1 MFSFLAK
8 TIRHLSRFP
17 KAVIALTIL
26 FLCICPYFI
35 SNLRWELQLQ
45 DILEKEDT
53 VSQDLESIEKSFG
66 GLGSLTVVL
75 QSPDSLAN
83 YTLAKNVANQLMTY
97 KDLIHFVEFETDIN
111 FYEKYK
117 FFYINNDDLDTI
129 INRVET
135 LRSAHILKYNPLF
148 VDLTDS
154 NRAQA
159 VAKDSSQVQND
170 TTASA
175 FANFHLED
183 IEQKYFDK
191 LKRSHSNSD
200 GTIRIID
207 IYPTHSIADL
217 YASRELV
224 STVRRCIGNTVGSK
238 GIDVYYTG
246 KVYDVIQT
254 GRAILPEAKNA
265 GKIMAV
271 LILILLIINFRK
283 QPQLIL
289 VSAIPIGIPL
299 LFVLSIAQIL
309 YGRINL
315 FSLALVLLLPGL
327 ASQTITH
334 ILTRYFKE
342 RAHNLSPDLCI
353 ESAILGIGPS
363 TAASA
368 LMMALIFAGLSFI
381 PLAGIKELGVLGAIG
396 SLLNWGI
403 CSTLVASLLR
413 LLQKK
418 RPFKIPK
425 FNFKYKYRFTLVS
438 FKTNS
443 FVLVAVIVVS
453 LVALFFGG
461 TSLRVFYDFSRTE
474 LQHKKSIADTLVS
487 QTEFPQYD
495 PIIVQLPNAK
505 AGDSLVNNF
514 QRLKKKGLA
523 KTIDKV
529 LTLSQISP
537 TLQPEKRKKLEK
549 LESMISDNIVT
560 ENLTPSEKVTFQ
572 RIVQSLNVQSFEET
586 EFTQALRKKFS
597 DNEGNLG
604 VFAFIFPNIDPNN
617 GLECRRLVKDLK
629 NFDGVIDGSL
639 KMSGTPILRATILDM
654 IFPNLYKSIIFGSII
669 VCFLLL
675 VFYNNLSRA
684 TFTVLPSC
692 FAMSWLLIALKF
704 LNIEISIYSAITF
717 VFLIGASV
725 DGSLQLWAS
734 FYEKQGGTA
743 LIVLQRK
750 FTGIVISQMACL
762 VGTYGLL
769 ISSHP
774 GLKSIGV
781 LSLIGLLCIFAA
793 QLTIFPLIAGALDN
807 YRIRKK
813 KKIYDKAHFH

>member
-1 MFSFLAK
+1 
-8 TIRHLSRFP
+8 
-17 KAVIALTIL
+17 
-26 FLCICPYFI
+26 
-35 SNLRWELQLQ
+35 LRWELQLQ
-45 DILEKEDT
+45 DILEKDDT
-53 VSQDLESIEKSFG
+53 VSQDIESIEKSFG

-75 QSPDSLAN
+75 RSNDSLAN

-97 KDLIHFVEFETDIN
+97 KDIIHFVEFETDIN

-129 INRVET
+129 INRVEL
-135 LRSAHILKYNPLF
+135 LRNSHVLKHNPLY
-148 VDLTDS
+148 VDLTDKS
-154 NRAQA
+154 SKQDSTAQDSITA
-159 VAKDSSQVQND
+159 QDSSEV
-170 TTASA
+170 SA
-175 FANFHLED
+175 FANFDLED
-183 IEQKYFDK
+183 IESKYFDR

-200 GTIRIID
+200 GTIRVID

-224 STVRRCIGNTVGSK
+224 ATVRKCIENTVGSD
-238 GIDVYYTG
+238 GIEVYYTG
-246 KVYDVIQT
+246 KAYDVIQT

-265 GKIMAV
+265 GKIMAL
-271 LILILLIINFRK
+271 LILILLVINFRK

-289 VSAIPIGIPL
+289 ISAIPIGIPL
-299 LFVLSIAQIL
+299 LFVLSIAQVL

-315 FSLALVLLLPGL
+315 FSLVLVLFLPGL
-327 ASQTITH
+327 ASQIITH

-368 LMMALIFAGLSFI
+368 LMMALLFAGLTFI
-381 PLAGIKELGVLGAIG
+381 PLAGIKELGVLGVIG
-396 SLLNWGI
+396 CLLNWAV

-413 LLQKK
+413 ILQKK
-418 RPFKIPK
+418 KPFKIPK
-425 FNFKYKYRFTLVS
+425 FNFKYNYRFTLMS

-443 FVLVAVIVVS
+443 IVLTAVVVVS

-474 LQHKKSIADTLVS
+474 LQHKKSMADSLIA

-495 PIIVQLPNAK
+495 PIIVQLPSAK

-523 KTIDKV
+523 KNIDKI

-537 TLQPEKRKKLEK
+537 ALQPEKKAKLEK
-549 LESMISDNIVT
+549 LESMISDNIVI
-560 ENLTPSEKVTFQ
+560 ENLTPAEKVTFR
-572 RIVQSLNVQSFEET
+572 RITASLNVHSFEET
-586 EFTQALRKKFS
+586 EFTQALRQKFS
-597 DNEGNLG
+597 DNQGNLG

-617 GLECRRLVKDLK
+617 GLECRRLVKDIK

-639 KMSGTPILRATILDM
+639 KFSGTPILRAALLDK
-654 IFPNLYKSIIFGSII
+654 IFPNLYKPIIFGCII
-669 VCFLLL
+669 VFFMLL

-692 FAMSWLLIALKF
+692 FAVSWLLIALKF
-704 LNIEISIYSAITF
+704 LNIEISIYSAIAF

-774 GLKSIGV
+774 GLRSIGV

-813 KKIYDKAHFH
+813 QSKHD

>member
-1 MFSFLAK
+1 M
-8 TIRHLSRFP
+8 
-17 KAVIALTIL
+17 
-26 FLCICPYFI
+26 
-35 SNLRWELQLQ
+35 RWELQLQ
-45 DILEKEDT
+45 DILEKDDT
-53 VSQDLESIEKSFG
+53 VSQDIESIEKSFG

-75 QSPDSLAN
+75 RSNDSLAN

-97 KDLIHFVEFETDIN
+97 KDIIHFVEFETDIN

-129 INRVET
+129 INRVEL
-135 LRSAHILKYNPLF
+135 LRNSHVLKHNPLY
-148 VDLTDS
+148 VDLTDKS
-154 NRAQA
+154 SKQDSTAQDSITA
-159 VAKDSSQVQND
+159 QDSSEV
-170 TTASA
+170 SA
-175 FANFHLED
+175 FANFDLED
-183 IEQKYFDK
+183 IESKYFDR

-200 GTIRIID
+200 GTIRVID

-224 STVRRCIGNTVGSK
+224 ATVRKCIENTVGSD
-238 GIDVYYTG
+238 GIEVYYTG
-246 KVYDVIQT
+246 KAYDVIQT

-265 GKIMAV
+265 GKIMAI
-271 LILILLIINFRK
+271 LILILLVINFRK

-289 VSAIPIGIPL
+289 ISAIPIGIPL
-299 LFVLSIAQIL
+299 LFVLSIAQVL

-315 FSLALVLLLPGL
+315 FSLVLVLFLPGL
-327 ASQTITH
+327 ASQIITH

-368 LMMALIFAGLSFI
+368 LMMALLFAGLTFI
-381 PLAGIKELGVLGAIG
+381 PLAGIKELGVLGVIG
-396 SLLNWGI
+396 CLLNWAV

-413 LLQKK
+413 ILQKK
-418 RPFKIPK
+418 KPFKIPK
-425 FNFKYKYRFTLVS
+425 FNFKYNYRFTLMS

-443 FVLVAVIVVS
+443 IVLTAVVVVS

-474 LQHKKSIADTLVS
+474 LQHKKSVADSLIA

-495 PIIVQLPNAK
+495 PIIVQLPSAK

-523 KTIDKV
+523 KNIDKI

-537 TLQPEKRKKLEK
+537 ALQPEKKAKLEK
-549 LESMISDNIVT
+549 LESMISDNIVI
-560 ENLTPSEKVTFQ
+560 EKLTPAEKATFR
-572 RIVQSLNVQSFEET
+572 RITASLNVHSFEET
-586 EFTQALRKKFS
+586 EFTQALRQKFS
-597 DNEGNLG
+597 DNQGNLG

-617 GLECRRLVKDLK
+617 GLECRRLVKDIK

-639 KMSGTPILRATILDM
+639 KFSGTPILRAALLDK
-654 IFPNLYKSIIFGSII
+654 IFPNLYKPIIFGCII
-669 VCFLLL
+669 VFFMLL

-692 FAMSWLLIALKF
+692 FAVSWLLIALKF
-704 LNIEISIYSAITF
+704 LNIEISIYSAIAF

-774 GLKSIGV
+774 GLRSIGV

-813 KKIYDKAHFH
+813 QSKHD

>member
-8 TIRHLSRFP
+8 LIRHISRFP
-17 KAVIALTIL
+17 KAVIAVTFVL
-26 FLCICPYFI
+26 LCLCPYFI

-45 DILEKEDT
+45 DILEKDDT
-53 VSQDLESIEKSFG
+53 VSQDIESIEKSFG

-75 QSPDSLAN
+75 RSNDSLAN

-97 KDLIHFVEFETDIN
+97 KDIIHFVEFETDIN

-129 INRVET
+129 INRVEL
-135 LRSAHILKYNPLF
+135 LRNSHVLKHNPLY
-148 VDLTDS
+148 VDLTDKS
-154 NRAQA
+154 SKQDSTAQDSITA
-159 VAKDSSQVQND
+159 QDSSEV
-170 TTASA
+170 SA
-175 FANFHLED
+175 FANFDLED
-183 IEQKYFDK
+183 IESKYFDR

-200 GTIRIID
+200 GTIRVID

-224 STVRRCIGNTVGSK
+224 ATVRKCIENTVGSD
-238 GIDVYYTG
+238 GIEVYYTG
-246 KVYDVIQT
+246 KAYDVIQT

-265 GKIMAV
+265 GKIMAI
-271 LILILLIINFRK
+271 LILILLVINFRK

-289 VSAIPIGIPL
+289 ISAIPIGIPL
-299 LFVLSIAQIL
+299 LFVLSIAQVL

-315 FSLALVLLLPGL
+315 FSLVLVLFLPGL
-327 ASQTITH
+327 ASQIITH

-368 LMMALIFAGLSFI
+368 LMMALLFAGLTFI
-381 PLAGIKELGVLGAIG
+381 PLAGIKELGVLGVIG
-396 SLLNWGI
+396 CLLNWAV

-413 LLQKK
+413 ILQKK
-418 RPFKIPK
+418 KPFKIPK
-425 FNFKYKYRFTLVS
+425 FNFKYNYRFTLMS

-443 FVLVAVIVVS
+443 IVLTAVVVVS

-474 LQHKKSIADTLVS
+474 LQHKKSVADSLIA

-495 PIIVQLPNAK
+495 PIIVQLPSAK

-523 KTIDKV
+523 KNIDKI

-537 TLQPEKRKKLEK
+537 ALQPEKKAKLEK
-549 LESMISDNIVT
+549 LESMISDNIVI
-560 ENLTPSEKVTFQ
+560 EKLTPAEKATFR
-572 RIVQSLNVQSFEET
+572 RITASLNVHSFEET
-586 EFTQALRKKFS
+586 EFTQALRQKFS
-597 DNEGNLG
+597 DNQGNLG

-617 GLECRRLVKDLK
+617 GLECRRLVKDIK

-639 KMSGTPILRATILDM
+639 KFSGTPILRAALLDK
-654 IFPNLYKSIIFGSII
+654 IFPNLYKPIIFGCII
-669 VCFLLL
+669 VFFMLL

-692 FAMSWLLIALKF
+692 FAVSWLLIALKF
-704 LNIEISIYSAITF
+704 LNIEISIYSAIAF

-774 GLKSIGV
+774 GLRSIGV

-813 KKIYDKAHFH
+813 QSKHD

>member
-1 MFSFLAK
+1 
-8 TIRHLSRFP
+8 
-17 KAVIALTIL
+17 
-26 FLCICPYFI
+26 
-35 SNLRWELQLQ
+35 LRWELQLQ
-45 DILEKEDT
+45 DILEKDDT
-53 VSQDLESIEKSFG
+53 VSKDIESIEKSFG

-75 QSPDSLAN
+75 RSNDSLAN

-97 KDLIHFVEFETDIN
+97 KDIIHFVEFETDIN

-129 INRVET
+129 INRVEA
-135 LRSAHILKYNPLF
+135 LRNSHVLKHNPLY
-148 VDLTDS
+148 VDLTGNDS
-154 NRAQA
+154 KQ
-159 VAKDSSQVQND
+159 D
-170 TTASA
+170 TTAQDSVTKQDSSEVSA
-175 FANFHLED
+175 FANFDLED
-183 IEQKYFDK
+183 IESKYFDR

-200 GTIRIID
+200 GTIRVID

-224 STVRRCIGNTVGSK
+224 STVKKCIENTVGSD
-238 GIDVYYTG
+238 GIEVYYTG
-246 KVYDVIQT
+246 KAYDVIQT

-265 GKIMAV
+265 GKIMAL

-283 QPQLIL
+283 QPHLIFI
-289 VSAIPIGIPL
+289 SAIPIGIPL
-299 LFVLSIAQIL
+299 LFILSIAQVL

-327 ASQTITH
+327 ASQIITH

-353 ESAILGIGPS
+353 ESAILGIGPT

-368 LMMALIFAGLSFI
+368 LMMALLFAGLTFI

-396 SLLNWGI
+396 CLLNWVV

-413 LLQKK
+413 VLQKK
-418 RPFKIPK
+418 RPFRIPK
-425 FNFKYKYRFTLVS
+425 FNFKYNYRFTLMS

-443 FVLVAVIVVS
+443 IVLTTVVVVS

-461 TSLRVFYDFSRTE
+461 TSLRVFYDFSQTE
-474 LQHKKSIADTLVS
+474 LLHQNSLADSLIT

-495 PIIVQLPNAK
+495 PIIVQLPSAK

-523 KTIDKV
+523 KNIDKI

-537 TLQPEKRKKLEK
+537 ALQPEKKAKLEK
-549 LESMISDNIVT
+549 LESMISDNIVI
-560 ENLTPSEKVTFQ
+560 EKLTPAEKATFR
-572 RIVQSLNVQSFEET
+572 RITASLNVHSFEET
-586 EFTQALRKKFS
+586 EFTQALRQKFS
-597 DNEGNLG
+597 DNKGNLG

-629 NFDGVIDGSL
+629 NFDGVIDGTL
-639 KMSGTPILRATILDM
+639 KLSGTPILRAAVLDK
-654 IFPNLYKSIIFGSII
+654 IFPNLYKPIIFGCII
-669 VCFLLL
+669 VCFMLL

-692 FAMSWLLIALKF
+692 FAVSWLFIALKF
-704 LNIEISIYSAITF
+704 LNIEISIYSAIAF

-813 KKIYDKAHFH
+813 QSKHD

>member
-8 TIRHLSRFP
+8 LIRHISRFP
-17 KAVIALTIL
+17 KAVIAVTFVL
-26 FLCICPYFI
+26 LCLCPYFI

-45 DILEKEDT
+45 DILEKDDT
-53 VSQDLESIEKSFG
+53 VSQDIESIEKSFG

-75 QSPDSLAN
+75 RSNDSLAN

-97 KDLIHFVEFETDIN
+97 KDIIHFVEFETDIN

-129 INRVET
+129 INRVEL
-135 LRSAHILKYNPLF
+135 LRNSHVLKHNPLY
-148 VDLTDS
+148 VDLTDKS
-154 NRAQA
+154 SKQDSTAQDSITA
-159 VAKDSSQVQND
+159 QDSSEV
-170 TTASA
+170 SA
-175 FANFHLED
+175 FANFDLED
-183 IEQKYFDK
+183 IESKYFDR

-200 GTIRIID
+200 GTIRVID

-224 STVRRCIGNTVGSK
+224 ATVRKCIENTVGSD
-238 GIDVYYTG
+238 GIEVYYTG
-246 KVYDVIQT
+246 KAYDVIQT

-265 GKIMAV
+265 GKIMAI
-271 LILILLIINFRK
+271 LILILLVINFRK

-289 VSAIPIGIPL
+289 ISAIPIGIPL
-299 LFVLSIAQIL
+299 LFVLSIAQVL

-315 FSLALVLLLPGL
+315 FSLVLVLFLPGL
-327 ASQTITH
+327 ASQIITH

-368 LMMALIFAGLSFI
+368 LMMALLFAGLTFI
-381 PLAGIKELGVLGAIG
+381 PLAGIKELGVLGVIG
-396 SLLNWGI
+396 CLLNWAV

-413 LLQKK
+413 ILQKK
-418 RPFKIPK
+418 KPFKIPK
-425 FNFKYKYRFTLVS
+425 FNFKYNYRFTLMS

-443 FVLVAVIVVS
+443 IVLTAVVVVS

-474 LQHKKSIADTLVS
+474 LQHKKSVADSLIA

-495 PIIVQLPNAK
+495 PIIVQLPSAK

-523 KTIDKV
+523 KNIDKI

-537 TLQPEKRKKLEK
+537 ALQPEKKAKLEK
-549 LESMISDNIVT
+549 LESMISDNIVI
-560 ENLTPSEKVTFQ
+560 ENLTPAEKATFR
-572 RIVQSLNVQSFEET
+572 RITASLNVHSFEET
-586 EFTQALRKKFS
+586 EFTQALRQKFS
-597 DNEGNLG
+597 DNQGNLG

-617 GLECRRLVKDLK
+617 GLECRRLVKDIK

-639 KMSGTPILRATILDM
+639 KFSGTPILRAALLDK
-654 IFPNLYKSIIFGSII
+654 IFPNLYKPIIFGCII
-669 VCFLLL
+669 VFFMLL

-692 FAMSWLLIALKF
+692 FAVSWLLIALKF
-704 LNIEISIYSAITF
+704 LNIEISIYSAIAF

-774 GLKSIGV
+774 GLRSIGV

-813 KKIYDKAHFH
+813 QSKHD

>member
-8 TIRHLSRFP
+8 SIRHISRFP
-17 KAVIALTIL
+17 KVVIAITFL
-26 FLCICPYFI
+26 FLCLCPYFI

-53 VSQDLESIEKSFG
+53 VSRDLASIEKSFG

-75 QSPDSLAN
+75 QSADSLAN

-97 KDLIHFVEFETDIN
+97 KDIIHFVEFETDLN

-129 INRVET
+129 INRVEM
-135 LRSAHILKYNPLF
+135 LREAHVLKHNPLF
-148 VDLTDS
+148 VNLTDS
-154 NRAQA
+154 TRKLDSTVAQDS
-159 VAKDSSQVQND
+159 AK
-170 TTASA
+170 AGI
-175 FANFHLED
+175 FENFDLED
-183 IEQKYFDK
+183 IEHKYFDR

-224 STVRRCIGNTVGSK
+224 ATVKRCIGNTVGSK

-271 LILILLIINFRK
+271 LILILLVINFRK

-289 VSAIPIGIPL
+289 VSAIPIGIPVL
-299 LFVLSIAQIL
+299 LVLSIAQVL

-315 FSLALVLLLPGL
+315 FSLVLVLLLPGL
-327 ASQTITH
+327 ASQIITH

-353 ESAILGIGPS
+353 ESAILGIGPT

-368 LMMALIFAGLSFI
+368 LMMALLFAGLTFI

-396 SLLNWGI
+396 CLLNWVV
-403 CSTLVASLLR
+403 CSVLVTSLLR
-413 LLQKK
+413 ILQKK

-443 FVLVAVIVVS
+443 IMLTAVVIAS

-474 LQHKKSIADTLVS
+474 LQHQYSKADSLVA
-487 QTEFPQYD
+487 QTGFPQYD
-495 PIIVQLPNAK
+495 PVIVQLPSAK

-523 KTIDKV
+523 KNIDKI

-537 TLQPEKRKKLEK
+537 ALQPEKKAKLEK
-549 LESMISDNIVT
+549 LESMISDNIVI
-560 ENLTPSEKVTFQ
+560 ENLTPSEKATFR
-572 RIVQSLNVQSFEET
+572 RITQSLNVHSFEEG
-586 EFTQALRKKFS
+586 EFTLPLRNKFS
-597 DNEGNLG
+597 DSEGNLG
-604 VFAFIFPNIDPNN
+604 VYAFIFPNIDPNN
-617 GLECRRLVKDLK
+617 GLECRRLVNDLK

-639 KMSGTPILRATILDM
+639 KLSGTPILRATILDK
-654 IFPNLYKSIIFGSII
+654 IFPNLYKPIIFGCII
-669 VCFLLL
+669 VFFMLL

-692 FAMSWLLIALKF
+692 FAMSWLLILLKF
-704 LNIEISIYSAITF
+704 LNIEISIYSAIAF

-813 KKIYDKAHFH
+813 QSKHD

>member
-8 TIRHLSRFP
+8 LIRHISRFP
-17 KAVIALTIL
+17 KAVIAVTFVL
-26 FLCICPYFI
+26 LCLCPYFI

-45 DILEKEDT
+45 DILEKDDT
-53 VSQDLESIEKSFG
+53 VSQDIESIEKSFG

-75 QSPDSLAN
+75 RSNDSLAN

-97 KDLIHFVEFETDIN
+97 KDIIHFVEFETDIN

-129 INRVET
+129 INRVEL
-135 LRSAHILKYNPLF
+135 LRNSHVLKHNPLY
-148 VDLTDS
+148 VDLTDKS
-154 NRAQA
+154 SKQDSTAQDSIMA
-159 VAKDSSQVQND
+159 QDSSEV
-170 TTASA
+170 SA
-175 FANFHLED
+175 FANFDLED
-183 IEQKYFDK
+183 IESKYFDR

-200 GTIRIID
+200 GTIRVID

-224 STVRRCIGNTVGSK
+224 ATVRKCIENTVGSD
-238 GIDVYYTG
+238 GIEVYYTG
-246 KVYDVIQT
+246 KAYDVIQT

-265 GKIMAV
+265 GKIMAI
-271 LILILLIINFRK
+271 LILILLVINFRK

-289 VSAIPIGIPL
+289 ISAIPIGIPL
-299 LFVLSIAQIL
+299 LLVLSIAQVL

-315 FSLALVLLLPGL
+315 FSLVLVLLLPGL
-327 ASQTITH
+327 ASQIITH

-368 LMMALIFAGLSFI
+368 LMMALLFAGLTFI
-381 PLAGIKELGVLGAIG
+381 PLAGIKELGVLGVIG
-396 SLLNWGI
+396 CLLNWAV

-413 LLQKK
+413 ILQKK
-418 RPFKIPK
+418 KPFKIPK
-425 FNFKYKYRFTLVS
+425 FNFKYNYRFTLMS

-443 FVLVAVIVVS
+443 IVLTAVVVVS

-474 LQHKKSIADTLVS
+474 LQHKKSVADSLIA

-495 PIIVQLPNAK
+495 PIIVQLPSAK

-523 KTIDKV
+523 KNIDKI

-537 TLQPEKRKKLEK
+537 ALQPEKKAKLEK
-549 LESMISDNIVT
+549 LESMISDNIVI
-560 ENLTPSEKVTFQ
+560 EKLTPTEKATFR
-572 RIVQSLNVQSFEET
+572 RITASLNVHSFEET
-586 EFTQALRKKFS
+586 EFTQALRQKFS
-597 DNEGNLG
+597 DNQGNLG

-617 GLECRRLVKDLK
+617 GLECRRLVKDIK

-639 KMSGTPILRATILDM
+639 KFSGTPILRAALLDK
-654 IFPNLYKSIIFGSII
+654 IFPNLYKPIIFGCII
-669 VCFLLL
+669 VFFMLL

-692 FAMSWLLIALKF
+692 FAVSWLLIALKF
-704 LNIEISIYSAITF
+704 LNIEISIYSAIAF

-774 GLKSIGV
+774 GLRSIGV

-813 KKIYDKAHFH
+813 QSKHD

>member
-1 MFSFLAK
+1 M
-8 TIRHLSRFP
+8 
-17 KAVIALTIL
+17 
-26 FLCICPYFI
+26 
-35 SNLRWELQLQ
+35 RWELQLQ
-45 DILEKEDT
+45 DILEKDDT
-53 VSQDLESIEKSFG
+53 VSKDIESIEKSFG

-75 QSPDSLAN
+75 RSNDSLAN

-97 KDLIHFVEFETDIN
+97 KDIIHFVEFETDIN

-129 INRVET
+129 INRVEA
-135 LRSAHILKYNPLF
+135 LRNSHVLEHNPLY
-148 VDLTDS
+148 VDLTDKDGKQDS
-154 NRAQA
+154 TVQDS
-159 VAKDSSQVQND
+159 VTKQDSSEV
-170 TTASA
+170 SA
-175 FANFHLED
+175 FANFDLED
-183 IEQKYFDK
+183 IERKYFDR
-191 LKRSHSNSD
+191 LNRSHSNSD
-200 GTIRIID
+200 GTIRVID

-224 STVRRCIGNTVGSK
+224 STVKKCIENTVGSD
-238 GIDVYYTG
+238 GIEVYYTG
-246 KVYDVIQT
+246 KAYDVIQT

-265 GKIMAV
+265 GKIMAI

-283 QPQLIL
+283 QPHLIFI
-289 VSAIPIGIPL
+289 SAIPIGIPL
-299 LFVLSIAQIL
+299 LFVLSIAQVL

-315 FSLALVLLLPGL
+315 FSLVLVLLLPGL
-327 ASQTITH
+327 ASQIITH

-353 ESAILGIGPS
+353 ESAILGIGPT

-368 LMMALIFAGLSFI
+368 LMMALLFAGLTFI

-396 SLLNWGI
+396 CLLNWVV

-413 LLQKK
+413 VLQKK
-418 RPFKIPK
+418 KPFRIPK
-425 FNFKYKYRFTLVS
+425 FNFKYNYRFTLMS

-443 FVLVAVIVVS
+443 IVLTTVVVVS

-461 TSLRVFYDFSRTE
+461 TSLRVFYDFSQTE
-474 LQHKKSIADTLVS
+474 LQHQNSLADSLIA

-495 PIIVQLPNAK
+495 PIIVQLPSAK

-523 KTIDKV
+523 KNIDKI

-537 TLQPEKRKKLEK
+537 ALQPEKKAKLEK
-549 LESMISDNIVT
+549 LESMISDNIVI
-560 ENLTPSEKVTFQ
+560 EKLTPAEKATFR
-572 RIVQSLNVQSFEET
+572 RITASLNVHSFEET
-586 EFTQALRKKFS
+586 EFTQALRQKFS
-597 DNEGNLG
+597 DNKGNLG

-629 NFDGVIDGSL
+629 NFDGVIDGTL
-639 KMSGTPILRATILDM
+639 KLSGTPILRAAVLDK
-654 IFPNLYKSIIFGSII
+654 IFPNLYKPIIFGCII
-669 VCFLLL
+669 VCFMLL

-692 FAMSWLLIALKF
+692 FAVSWLFIALKF
-704 LNIEISIYSAITF
+704 LNIEISIYSAIAF

-813 KKIYDKAHFH
+813 QLKHD

>member
-1 MFSFLAK
+1 MFTFLAK
-8 TIRHLSRFP
+8 IIRHLSRFP
-17 KAVIALTIL
+17 KAVIAITFVL
-26 FLCICPYFI
+26 LCLCPYFI

-45 DILEKEDT
+45 DILEKDDT
-53 VSQDLESIEKSFG
+53 VSKDIESIEKSFG

-75 QSPDSLAN
+75 RSNDSLAN

-97 KDLIHFVEFETDIN
+97 KDIIHFVEFETDIN

-129 INRVET
+129 INRVEA
-135 LRSAHILKYNPLF
+135 LRNSHVLKHNPLY
-148 VDLTDS
+148 VDLTG
-154 NRAQA
+154 
-159 VAKDSSQVQND
+159 KDSKQD
-170 TTASA
+170 TTAQDSVTKQDSSEVSA
-175 FANFHLED
+175 FANFDLED
-183 IEQKYFDK
+183 IESKYFDR

-200 GTIRIID
+200 GTIRVID

-224 STVRRCIGNTVGSK
+224 STVKKCIENTVGSD
-238 GIDVYYTG
+238 GIEVYYTG
-246 KVYDVIQT
+246 KAYDVIQT

-265 GKIMAV
+265 GKIMAL

-283 QPQLIL
+283 QPHLIFI
-289 VSAIPIGIPL
+289 SAIPIGIPL
-299 LFVLSIAQIL
+299 LFVLSIAQVL

-315 FSLALVLLLPGL
+315 FSLVLVLLLPGL
-327 ASQTITH
+327 ASQIITH

-353 ESAILGIGPS
+353 ESAILGIGPT

-368 LMMALIFAGLSFI
+368 LMMALLFAGLTFI

-396 SLLNWGI
+396 CLLNWVV

-413 LLQKK
+413 VLQKK
-418 RPFKIPK
+418 RPFRIPK
-425 FNFKYKYRFTLVS
+425 FNFKYNYRFTLMS

-443 FVLVAVIVVS
+443 IVLTTVVVVS

-461 TSLRVFYDFSRTE
+461 TSLRVFYDFSQTE
-474 LQHKKSIADTLVS
+474 LQHQNSLADSLIT

-495 PIIVQLPNAK
+495 PIIVQLPSAK

-523 KTIDKV
+523 KNIDKI

-537 TLQPEKRKKLEK
+537 ALQPEKKAKLEK
-549 LESMISDNIVT
+549 LESMISDNIVI
-560 ENLTPSEKVTFQ
+560 EKLTPAEKATFR
-572 RIVQSLNVQSFEET
+572 RITASLNVHSFEET
-586 EFTQALRKKFS
+586 EFTQALRQKFS
-597 DNEGNLG
+597 DNKGNLG

-629 NFDGVIDGSL
+629 NFDGVIDGTL
-639 KMSGTPILRATILDM
+639 KLSGTPILRAAVLDK
-654 IFPNLYKSIIFGSII
+654 IFPNLYKPIIFGCII
-669 VCFLLL
+669 VCFMLL

-692 FAMSWLLIALKF
+692 FAVSWLFIALKF
-704 LNIEISIYSAITF
+704 LNIEISIYSAIAF

-813 KKIYDKAHFH
+813 QSKHD

>member
-1 MFSFLAK
+1 MFTFLAK
-8 TIRHLSRFP
+8 IIRHLSRFP
-17 KAVIALTIL
+17 KAVIAITFVL
-26 FLCICPYFI
+26 LCLCPYFI

-45 DILEKEDT
+45 DILEKDDT
-53 VSQDLESIEKSFG
+53 VSKDIESIEKSFG

-75 QSPDSLAN
+75 RSNDSLAN

-97 KDLIHFVEFETDIN
+97 KDIIHFVEFETDIN

-129 INRVET
+129 INRVEA
-135 LRSAHILKYNPLF
+135 LRNSHVLKHNPLY
-148 VDLTDS
+148 VDLTG
-154 NRAQA
+154 
-159 VAKDSSQVQND
+159 KDSKQD
-170 TTASA
+170 TTAQDSVTKQDSSEVSA
-175 FANFHLED
+175 FANFDLED
-183 IEQKYFDK
+183 IESKYFDR

-200 GTIRIID
+200 GTIRVID

-224 STVRRCIGNTVGSK
+224 STVRKCIENTVGSD
-238 GIDVYYTG
+238 GIEVYYTG
-246 KVYDVIQT
+246 KAYDVIQT

-265 GKIMAV
+265 GKIMAL

-283 QPQLIL
+283 QPHLIFI
-289 VSAIPIGIPL
+289 SAIPIGIPL
-299 LFVLSIAQIL
+299 LFILSIAQVL

-315 FSLALVLLLPGL
+315 FSLVLVLLLPGL
-327 ASQTITH
+327 ASQIITH

-353 ESAILGIGPS
+353 ESAILGIGPT

-368 LMMALIFAGLSFI
+368 LMMALLFAGLTFI

-396 SLLNWGI
+396 CLLNWVV

-413 LLQKK
+413 VLQKK
-418 RPFKIPK
+418 RPFRIPK
-425 FNFKYKYRFTLVS
+425 FNFKYNYRFTLMS

-443 FVLVAVIVVS
+443 IVLTTVVVVS

-461 TSLRVFYDFSRTE
+461 TSLRVFYDFSQTE
-474 LQHKKSIADTLVS
+474 LQHQNSLADSLIA

-495 PIIVQLPNAK
+495 PIIVQLPSAK

-523 KTIDKV
+523 KNIDKI

-537 TLQPEKRKKLEK
+537 ALQPEKKAKLEK
-549 LESMISDNIVT
+549 LESMISDNIVI
-560 ENLTPSEKVTFQ
+560 EKLTPAEKATFR
-572 RIVQSLNVQSFEET
+572 RITASLNVHSFEET
-586 EFTQALRKKFS
+586 EFTQALRQKFS
-597 DNEGNLG
+597 DNKGNLG

-629 NFDGVIDGSL
+629 NFDGVIDGTL
-639 KMSGTPILRATILDM
+639 KLSGTPILRAAVLDK
-654 IFPNLYKSIIFGSII
+654 IFPNLYKPIIFGCII
-669 VCFLLL
+669 VCFMLL

-692 FAMSWLLIALKF
+692 FAVSWLFIALKF
-704 LNIEISIYSAITF
+704 LNIEISIYSAIAF

-813 KKIYDKAHFH
+813 QSKHD

>member
-8 TIRHLSRFP
+8 LIRHISRFP
-17 KAVIALTIL
+17 KAVIAVTALV
-26 FLCICPYFI
+26 LCLCPYFI

-53 VSQDLESIEKSFG
+53 VSQAIESIEKSFG

-75 QSPDSLAN
+75 RSDDSLAN

-97 KDLIHFVEFETDIN
+97 KDIIHFVEFETDIN

-129 INRVET
+129 INRVEA
-135 LRSAHILKYNPLF
+135 LRKANILQHNPIF
-148 VDLTDS
+148 VDLTDT
-154 NRAQA
+154 AQ
-159 VAKDSSQVQND
+159 AKDSAVTQDSSE
-170 TTASA
+170 TSA

-183 IEQKYFDK
+183 IESKYFDR
-191 LKRSHSNSD
+191 LRRSHSNND
-200 GTIRIID
+200 GTVRIID

-224 STVRRCIGNTVGSK
+224 STVRKCIENTVGSK
-238 GIDVYYTG
+238 GIEVYYTG
-246 KVYDVIQT
+246 KAYDVIQT

-265 GKIMAV
+265 GKIMAL
-271 LILILLIINFRK
+271 LILILLVINFRK

-289 VSAIPIGIPL
+289 ISAIPIGIPL
-299 LFVLSIAQIL
+299 LLVLSIAQIL

-315 FSLALVLLLPGL
+315 FSLVLVLLLPGL
-327 ASQTITH
+327 ASQIITH

-363 TAASA
+363 TAATA
-368 LMMALIFAGLSFI
+368 LMLALLFAGLTFI

-396 SLLNWGI
+396 CLLNWAV
-403 CSTLVASLLR
+403 CSVLVAALLR
-413 LLQKK
+413 ILQKK

-425 FNFKYKYRFTLVS
+425 FNFKYNYRFTLVS

-443 FVLVAVIVVS
+443 IVLTAVVIIS

-474 LQHKKSIADTLVS
+474 LQHKKSTADTLVAE
-487 QTEFPQYD
+487 TEFPQYD

-537 TLQPEKRKKLEK
+537 TLQPEKRAKLEK
-549 LESMISDNIVT
+549 LESMISGNIIV
-560 ENLTPSEKVTFQ
+560 EKLTPPEKETLQ
-572 RIVQSLNVQSFEET
+572 RITQSLNVHSFEET
-586 EFTQALRKKFS
+586 EFTQALRQKFS

-639 KMSGTPILRATILDM
+639 KMSGTPILRATILDK
-654 IFPNLYKSIIFGSII
+654 IFPNLYKSIIFSCII
-669 VCFLLL
+669 VFFLLL

-704 LNIEISIYSAITF
+704 LNIEISIYSAIAF
-717 VFLIGASV
+717 VILIGASV

-750 FTGIVISQMACL
+750 FTGIVISQMASL

-774 GLKSIGV
+774 GLRSIGV

-813 KKIYDKAHFH
+813 ERKNL

>member
-1 MFSFLAK
+1 MFTFLAK
-8 TIRHLSRFP
+8 IIRHLSRFP
-17 KAVIALTIL
+17 KAVIAITFVL
-26 FLCICPYFI
+26 LCLCPYFI

-45 DILEKEDT
+45 DILEKDDT
-53 VSQDLESIEKSFG
+53 VSKDIESIEKSFG

-75 QSPDSLAN
+75 RSNDSLAN

-97 KDLIHFVEFETDIN
+97 KDIIHFVEFETDIN

-129 INRVET
+129 INRVEA
-135 LRSAHILKYNPLF
+135 LRNSHVLEHNPLY
-148 VDLTDS
+148 VDLTDKDGKQDS
-154 NRAQA
+154 TVQDS
-159 VAKDSSQVQND
+159 VTKQDSSEV
-170 TTASA
+170 SA
-175 FANFHLED
+175 FANFDLED
-183 IEQKYFDK
+183 IERKYFDR
-191 LKRSHSNSD
+191 LNRSHSNSD
-200 GTIRIID
+200 GTIRVID

-224 STVRRCIGNTVGSK
+224 STVKKCIENTVGSD
-238 GIDVYYTG
+238 GIEVYYTG
-246 KVYDVIQT
+246 KAYDVIQT

-265 GKIMAV
+265 GKIMAI

-283 QPQLIL
+283 QPHLIFI
-289 VSAIPIGIPL
+289 SAIPIGIPL
-299 LFVLSIAQIL
+299 LFVLSIAQVL

-315 FSLALVLLLPGL
+315 FSLVLVLLLPGL
-327 ASQTITH
+327 ASQIITH

-353 ESAILGIGPS
+353 ESAILGIGPT

-368 LMMALIFAGLSFI
+368 LMMALLFAGLTFI

-396 SLLNWGI
+396 CLLNWVV

-413 LLQKK
+413 VLQKK
-418 RPFKIPK
+418 KPFRIPK
-425 FNFKYKYRFTLVS
+425 FNFKYNYRFTLMS

-443 FVLVAVIVVS
+443 IVLTTVVVVS

-461 TSLRVFYDFSRTE
+461 TSLRVFYDFSQTE
-474 LQHKKSIADTLVS
+474 LQHQNSLADSLIT

-495 PIIVQLPNAK
+495 PIIVQLPSAK

-523 KTIDKV
+523 KNIDKI

-537 TLQPEKRKKLEK
+537 ALQPEKKAKLEK
-549 LESMISDNIVT
+549 LESMISDNIVI
-560 ENLTPSEKVTFQ
+560 EKLTPAEKATFR
-572 RIVQSLNVQSFEET
+572 RITASLNVHSFEET
-586 EFTQALRKKFS
+586 EFTQALRQKFS
-597 DNEGNLG
+597 DNKGNLG

-629 NFDGVIDGSL
+629 NFDGVIDGTL
-639 KMSGTPILRATILDM
+639 KLSGTPILRAAVLDK
-654 IFPNLYKSIIFGSII
+654 IFPNLYKPIIFGCII
-669 VCFLLL
+669 VCFMLL

-692 FAMSWLLIALKF
+692 FAVSWLFIALKF
-704 LNIEISIYSAITF
+704 LNIEISIYSAIAF

-813 KKIYDKAHFH
+813 QLKHD

>member
-8 TIRHLSRFP
+8 FIRHISRFP
-17 KAVIALTIL
+17 KAVIAVTFVL
-26 FLCICPYFI
+26 LCLCPYFI

-45 DILEKEDT
+45 DTLEKDNT
-53 VSQDLESIEKSFG
+53 VSKDLESIEKSFG

-75 QSPDSLAN
+75 QSADSLAN

-97 KDLIHFVEFETDIN
+97 KDIIHFVEFETDID
-111 FYEKYK
+111 FYDKYK
-117 FFYINNDDLDTI
+117 FFYINNEDLDTI
-129 INRVET
+129 INRVEE
-135 LRSAHILKYNPLF
+135 LRNAHILQHNPIF
-148 VDLTDS
+148 VDLTDTA
-154 NRAQA
+154 RRQG
-159 VAKDSSQVQND
+159 AKATQDSA
-170 TTASA
+170 TASG
-175 FANFHLED
+175 FENFNLED
-183 IEQKYFDK
+183 IEHKYFDK

-200 GTIRIID
+200 GTIRVID

-224 STVRRCIGNTVGSK
+224 TIVKRCIGNTVGSK
-238 GIDVYYTG
+238 GINVYYTG

-271 LILILLIINFRK
+271 LILILLVINFRR

-289 VSAIPIGIPL
+289 VSAIPIGIPVL
-299 LFVLSIAQIL
+299 LVLSIAQIL

-315 FSLALVLLLPGL
+315 FSLVLVLLLPGL
-327 ASQTITH
+327 ASQIITH

-353 ESAILGIGPS
+353 ESAILGIGPT

-368 LMMALIFAGLSFI
+368 LMMALLFAGLTFI

-396 SLLNWGI
+396 CLLNWAV
-403 CSTLVASLLR
+403 CSLLVTSLLR
-413 LLQKK
+413 ILQKK

-438 FKTNS
+438 FRTNS
-443 FVLVAVIVVS
+443 IVLIAVIVAS

-461 TSLRVFYDFSRTE
+461 TSLRVFYDFKQTE
-474 LQHKKSIADTLVS
+474 LQHKRSTADSLIA

-495 PIIVQLPNAK
+495 PVIVQLPSAK

-523 KTIDKV
+523 TTIDKI

-537 TLQPEKRKKLEK
+537 SLQPEKKAKLEK
-549 LESMISDNIVT
+549 LESMISDNIVI
-560 ENLTPSEKVTFQ
+560 ENLTPSEKSTFR
-572 RIVQSLNVQSFEET
+572 RITQSLNVHSFEEA

-604 VFAFIFPNIDPNN
+604 VFAFIFPNINPDN

-639 KMSGTPILRATILDM
+639 KLSGTPILRATILDM
-654 IFPNLYKSIIFGSII
+654 IFPNLYKPIIFGCII
-669 VCFLLL
+669 VCFMLL

-692 FAMSWLLIALKF
+692 FAVSWLFIFLKF
-704 LNIEISIYSAITF
+704 LNIEISIYSAIAF

-774 GLKSIGV
+774 GLRSIGV

-807 YRIRKK
+807 YRIRKNQSHH
-813 KKIYDKAHFH
+813 D

>member
-8 TIRHLSRFP
+8 TIRHISRFP
-17 KAVIALTIL
+17 KVVLAITFF
-26 FLCICPYFI
+26 FLCLCPYFI

-97 KDLIHFVEFETDIN
+97 KDMIHFVEFETDIN

-135 LRSAHILKYNPLF
+135 LRNAHILRHNPLF
-148 VDLTDS
+148 VDLSDTSRIQDTAT
-154 NRAQA
+154 AQ
-159 VAKDSSQVQND
+159 
-170 TTASA
+170 TTAEASA

-183 IEQKYFDK
+183 IEHKYFDK

-224 STVRRCIGNTVGSK
+224 STVKRCIGNTVGSK

-254 GRAILPEAKNA
+254 GRAILPEAKSA
-265 GKIMAV
+265 GKIMAL
-271 LILILLIINFRK
+271 LILILLVIHFFK

-289 VSAIPIGIPL
+289 ISAIPIGIPVL
-299 LFVLSIAQIL
+299 LVLSIAQIL

-315 FSLALVLLLPGL
+315 FSLVLVLLLPGL
-327 ASQTITH
+327 ASQIITH

-342 RAHNLSPDLCI
+342 RAHNLSPHLCI
-353 ESAILGIGPS
+353 ESALLGIGPS

-368 LMMALIFAGLSFI
+368 LMMSLLFAGLTFI

-396 SLLNWGI
+396 CLLNWGV
-403 CSTLVASLLR
+403 CTLLITALLR
-413 LLQKK
+413 IGQKK
-418 RPFKIPK
+418 KPFKIPK

-438 FKTNS
+438 FRTNS
-443 FVLVAVIVVS
+443 ILLTAVILAS

-461 TSLRVFYDFSRTE
+461 TSLRVFYDFSQTE
-474 LQHKKSIADTLVS
+474 LPHKESKADTLVA
-487 QTEFPQYD
+487 QTGFPQYD
-495 PIIVQLPNAK
+495 PIIVQLPSAK

-514 QRLKKKGLA
+514 QKLKKKGLA
-523 KTIDKV
+523 ANIDKI

-537 TLQPEKRKKLEK
+537 ALQPEKKAKLEK
-549 LESMISDNIVT
+549 LESMISDSTVT
-560 ENLTPSEKVTFQ
+560 ENLTPQEKATFR
-572 RIVQSLNVQSFEET
+572 RITQSLNVHSFEED
-586 EFTQALRKKFS
+586 EFTLPLRKKFS

-604 VFAFIFPNIDPNN
+604 VFAFIFPNINPNN
-617 GLECRRLVKDLK
+617 GLECRRLVSDLK

-639 KMSGTPILRATILDM
+639 KLSGTPILRATILDK
-654 IFPNLYKSIIFGSII
+654 IFPNLYKPIIFGSII
-669 VCFLLL
+669 VFFMLL

-692 FAMSWLLIALKF
+692 FALSWLLILLKF
-704 LNIEISIYSAITF
+704 LNIEISIYSAIAI

-807 YRIRKK
+807 YRIRKNQSNH
-813 KKIYDKAHFH
+813 D

>member
-1 MFSFLAK
+1 MFTFLAK
-8 TIRHLSRFP
+8 IIRHLSRFP
-17 KAVIALTIL
+17 KAVIAITFVL
-26 FLCICPYFI
+26 LCLCPYFI

-45 DILEKEDT
+45 DILEKDDT
-53 VSQDLESIEKSFG
+53 VSKDIESIEKSFG

-75 QSPDSLAN
+75 RSNDSLAN

-97 KDLIHFVEFETDIN
+97 KDIIHFVEFETDIN

-129 INRVET
+129 INRVEA
-135 LRSAHILKYNPLF
+135 LRNSHVLEHNPLY
-148 VDLTDS
+148 VDLTDKDGKQDS
-154 NRAQA
+154 TVQDS
-159 VAKDSSQVQND
+159 VTKQDSSEV
-170 TTASA
+170 SA
-175 FANFHLED
+175 FANFDLED
-183 IEQKYFDK
+183 IERKYFDR
-191 LKRSHSNSD
+191 LNRSHSNSD
-200 GTIRIID
+200 GTIRVID

-224 STVRRCIGNTVGSK
+224 STVKKCIENTVGSD
-238 GIDVYYTG
+238 GIEVYYTG
-246 KVYDVIQT
+246 KAYDVIQT

-265 GKIMAV
+265 GKIMAI

-283 QPQLIL
+283 QPHLIFI
-289 VSAIPIGIPL
+289 SAIPIGIPL
-299 LFVLSIAQIL
+299 LFVLSIAQVL

-315 FSLALVLLLPGL
+315 FSLVLVLLLPGL
-327 ASQTITH
+327 ASQIITH

-353 ESAILGIGPS
+353 ESAILGIGPT

-368 LMMALIFAGLSFI
+368 LMMALLFAGLTFI

-396 SLLNWGI
+396 CLLNWVV

-413 LLQKK
+413 VLQKK
-418 RPFKIPK
+418 KPFRIPK
-425 FNFKYKYRFTLVS
+425 FNFKYNYRFTLMS

-443 FVLVAVIVVS
+443 IVLTTVVVVS

-461 TSLRVFYDFSRTE
+461 TSLRVFYDFSQTE
-474 LQHKKSIADTLVS
+474 LQHQNSLADSLIA

-495 PIIVQLPNAK
+495 PIIVQLPSAK

-523 KTIDKV
+523 KNIDKI

-537 TLQPEKRKKLEK
+537 ALQPEKKAKLEK
-549 LESMISDNIVT
+549 LESMISDNIVI
-560 ENLTPSEKVTFQ
+560 EKLTPAEKATFR
-572 RIVQSLNVQSFEET
+572 RITASLNVHSFEET
-586 EFTQALRKKFS
+586 EFTQALRQKFS
-597 DNEGNLG
+597 DNKGNLG

-629 NFDGVIDGSL
+629 NFDGVIDGTL
-639 KMSGTPILRATILDM
+639 KLSGTPILRAAVLDK
-654 IFPNLYKSIIFGSII
+654 IFPNLYKPIIFGCII
-669 VCFLLL
+669 VCFMLL

-692 FAMSWLLIALKF
+692 FAVSWLFIALKF
-704 LNIEISIYSAITF
+704 LNIEISIYSAIAF

-813 KKIYDKAHFH
+813 QLKHD

>member
-8 TIRHLSRFP
+8 LIRHISRFP
-17 KAVIALTIL
+17 KAVIAVTFVL
-26 FLCICPYFI
+26 LCLCPYFI

-45 DILEKEDT
+45 DILEKDDT
-53 VSQDLESIEKSFG
+53 VSQDIESIEKSFG

-75 QSPDSLAN
+75 RSNDSLAN

-97 KDLIHFVEFETDIN
+97 KDIIHFVEFETDIN

-129 INRVET
+129 INRVEL
-135 LRSAHILKYNPLF
+135 LRNSHVLKHNPLY
-148 VDLTDS
+148 VDLTDKS
-154 NRAQA
+154 SKQDSTAQDSITA
-159 VAKDSSQVQND
+159 QDSSEV
-170 TTASA
+170 SA
-175 FANFHLED
+175 FANFDLED
-183 IEQKYFDK
+183 IESKYFDR

-200 GTIRIID
+200 GTIRVID

-224 STVRRCIGNTVGSK
+224 ATVRKCIENTVGSD
-238 GIDVYYTG
+238 GIEVYYTG
-246 KVYDVIQT
+246 KAYDVIQT

-265 GKIMAV
+265 GKIMAL
-271 LILILLIINFRK
+271 LILILLVINFRK

-289 VSAIPIGIPL
+289 ISAIPIGIPL
-299 LFVLSIAQIL
+299 LFVLSIAQVL

-315 FSLALVLLLPGL
+315 FSLVLVLFLPGL
-327 ASQTITH
+327 ASQIITH

-368 LMMALIFAGLSFI
+368 LMMALLFAGLTFI
-381 PLAGIKELGVLGAIG
+381 PLAGIKELGVLGVIG
-396 SLLNWGI
+396 CLLNWAV

-413 LLQKK
+413 ILQKK
-418 RPFKIPK
+418 KPFKIPK
-425 FNFKYKYRFTLVS
+425 FNFKYNYRFTLMS

-443 FVLVAVIVVS
+443 IVLTAVVVVS

-474 LQHKKSIADTLVS
+474 LQHKKSMADSLIA

-495 PIIVQLPNAK
+495 PIIVQLPSAK

-523 KTIDKV
+523 KNIDKI

-537 TLQPEKRKKLEK
+537 ALQPEKKAKLEK
-549 LESMISDNIVT
+549 LESMISDNIVI
-560 ENLTPSEKVTFQ
+560 ENLTPAEKVTFR
-572 RIVQSLNVQSFEET
+572 RITASLNVHSFEET
-586 EFTQALRKKFS
+586 EFTQALRQKFS
-597 DNEGNLG
+597 DNQGNLG

-617 GLECRRLVKDLK
+617 GLECRRLVKDIK

-639 KMSGTPILRATILDM
+639 KFSGTPILRAALLDK
-654 IFPNLYKSIIFGSII
+654 IFPNLYKPIIFGCII
-669 VCFLLL
+669 VFFMLL

-692 FAMSWLLIALKF
+692 FAVSWLLIALKF
-704 LNIEISIYSAITF
+704 LNIEISIYSAIAF

-774 GLKSIGV
+774 GLRSIGV

-813 KKIYDKAHFH
+813 QSKHD

>member
-8 TIRHLSRFP
+8 LIRHISRFP
-17 KAVIALTIL
+17 KAVIAVTFVL
-26 FLCICPYFI
+26 LCLCPYFI

-45 DILEKEDT
+45 DILEKDDT
-53 VSQDLESIEKSFG
+53 VSQDIESIEKSFG

-75 QSPDSLAN
+75 RSNDSLAN

-97 KDLIHFVEFETDIN
+97 KDIIHFVEFETDIN

-129 INRVET
+129 INRVEL
-135 LRSAHILKYNPLF
+135 LRNSHVLKHNPLY
-148 VDLTDS
+148 VDLTDKS
-154 NRAQA
+154 SKQDSTAQDSITA
-159 VAKDSSQVQND
+159 QDSSEV
-170 TTASA
+170 SA
-175 FANFHLED
+175 FANFDLED
-183 IEQKYFDK
+183 IESKYFDR

-200 GTIRIID
+200 GTIRVID

-224 STVRRCIGNTVGSK
+224 ATVRKCIENTVGSD
-238 GIDVYYTG
+238 GIEVYYTG
-246 KVYDVIQT
+246 KAYDVIQT

-265 GKIMAV
+265 GKIMAI
-271 LILILLIINFRK
+271 LILILLVINFRK

-289 VSAIPIGIPL
+289 ISAIPIGIPL
-299 LFVLSIAQIL
+299 LFVLSIAQVL

-315 FSLALVLLLPGL
+315 FSLVLVLLLPGL
-327 ASQTITH
+327 ASQIITH

-342 RAHNLSPDLCI
+342 RAHNLSPALCI

-368 LMMALIFAGLSFI
+368 LMMALLFAGLTFI
-381 PLAGIKELGVLGAIG
+381 PLAGIKELGVLGVIG
-396 SLLNWGI
+396 CLLNWAV

-413 LLQKK
+413 ILQKK
-418 RPFKIPK
+418 KPFKIPK
-425 FNFKYKYRFTLVS
+425 FNFKYNYRFTLMS

-443 FVLVAVIVVS
+443 IVLTAVVVVS

-474 LQHKKSIADTLVS
+474 LQHKKSVADSLIA

-495 PIIVQLPNAK
+495 PIIVQLPSAK

-523 KTIDKV
+523 KNIDKI

-537 TLQPEKRKKLEK
+537 ALQPEKKAKLEK
-549 LESMISDNIVT
+549 LESMISDNIVI
-560 ENLTPSEKVTFQ
+560 EKLTPAEKATFR
-572 RIVQSLNVQSFEET
+572 RITASLNVHSFEET
-586 EFTQALRKKFS
+586 EFTQALRQKFS
-597 DNEGNLG
+597 DNQGNLG

-617 GLECRRLVKDLK
+617 GLECRRLVKDIK

-639 KMSGTPILRATILDM
+639 KFSGTPILRAALLDK
-654 IFPNLYKSIIFGSII
+654 IFPNLYKPIIFGCII
-669 VCFLLL
+669 VFFMLL

-692 FAMSWLLIALKF
+692 FAVSWLLIALKF
-704 LNIEISIYSAITF
+704 LNIEISIYSAIAF

-774 GLKSIGV
+774 GLRSIGV

-813 KKIYDKAHFH
+813 QSKHD

>member
-1 MFSFLAK
+1 MFTFLAK
-8 TIRHLSRFP
+8 IIRHLSRFP
-17 KAVIALTIL
+17 KAVIAITFVL
-26 FLCICPYFI
+26 LCLCPYFI

-45 DILEKEDT
+45 DILEKDDT
-53 VSQDLESIEKSFG
+53 VSKDIESIEKSFG

-75 QSPDSLAN
+75 RSNDSLAN

-97 KDLIHFVEFETDIN
+97 KDIIHFVEFETDIN

-129 INRVET
+129 INRVEA
-135 LRSAHILKYNPLF
+135 LRNSHVLKHNPLY
-148 VDLTDS
+148 VDLTG
-154 NRAQA
+154 
-159 VAKDSSQVQND
+159 KDSKQD
-170 TTASA
+170 TTAQDSVTKQDSSEVSA
-175 FANFHLED
+175 FANFDLED
-183 IEQKYFDK
+183 IESKYFDR

-200 GTIRIID
+200 GTIRVID

-224 STVRRCIGNTVGSK
+224 STVRKCIENTVGSD
-238 GIDVYYTG
+238 GIKVYYTG
-246 KVYDVIQT
+246 KAYDVIQT

-265 GKIMAV
+265 GKIMAL

-283 QPQLIL
+283 QPHLIFI
-289 VSAIPIGIPL
+289 SAIPIGIPL
-299 LFVLSIAQIL
+299 LFILSIAQVL

-315 FSLALVLLLPGL
+315 FSLVLVLLLPGL
-327 ASQTITH
+327 ASQIITH

-353 ESAILGIGPS
+353 ESAILGIGPT

-368 LMMALIFAGLSFI
+368 LMMALLFAGLTFI

-396 SLLNWGI
+396 CLLNWVV

-413 LLQKK
+413 VLQKK
-418 RPFKIPK
+418 RPFRIPK
-425 FNFKYKYRFTLVS
+425 FNFKYNYRFTLMS

-443 FVLVAVIVVS
+443 IVLTTVVVVS

-461 TSLRVFYDFSRTE
+461 TSLRVFYDFSQTE
-474 LQHKKSIADTLVS
+474 LQHQNSLADSLIT

-495 PIIVQLPNAK
+495 PIIVQLPSAK

-523 KTIDKV
+523 KNIDKI

-537 TLQPEKRKKLEK
+537 ALQPEKKAKLEK
-549 LESMISDNIVT
+549 LESMISDNIVI
-560 ENLTPSEKVTFQ
+560 EKLTPAEKATFR
-572 RIVQSLNVQSFEET
+572 RITASLNVHSFEET
-586 EFTQALRKKFS
+586 EFTQALRQKFS
-597 DNEGNLG
+597 DNKGNLG

-629 NFDGVIDGSL
+629 NFDGVIDGTL
-639 KMSGTPILRATILDM
+639 KLSGTPILRAAVLDK
-654 IFPNLYKSIIFGSII
+654 IFPNLYKPIIFGCII
-669 VCFLLL
+669 VCFMLL

-692 FAMSWLLIALKF
+692 FAVSWLFIALKF
-704 LNIEISIYSAITF
+704 LNIEISIYSAIAF

-813 KKIYDKAHFH
+813 QSKHD

>member
-1 MFSFLAK
+1 MFTFLAK
-8 TIRHLSRFP
+8 IIRHLSRFP
-17 KAVIALTIL
+17 KAVIAITFVL
-26 FLCICPYFI
+26 LCLCPYFI

-45 DILEKEDT
+45 DILEKDDT
-53 VSQDLESIEKSFG
+53 VSKDIESIEKSFG

-75 QSPDSLAN
+75 RSNDSLAN

-97 KDLIHFVEFETDIN
+97 KDIIHFVEFETDIN

-129 INRVET
+129 INRVEA
-135 LRSAHILKYNPLF
+135 LRNSHVLKHNPLY
-148 VDLTDS
+148 VDLTGNDS
-154 NRAQA
+154 KQ
-159 VAKDSSQVQND
+159 D
-170 TTASA
+170 TTAQDSVTKQDSSEVSA
-175 FANFHLED
+175 FANFDLED
-183 IEQKYFDK
+183 IESKYFDR

-200 GTIRIID
+200 GTIRVID

-224 STVRRCIGNTVGSK
+224 STVKKCIENTVGSD
-238 GIDVYYTG
+238 GIEVYYTG
-246 KVYDVIQT
+246 KAYDVIQT

-265 GKIMAV
+265 GKIMAL

-283 QPQLIL
+283 QPHLIFI
-289 VSAIPIGIPL
+289 SAIPIGIPL
-299 LFVLSIAQIL
+299 LFILSIAQVL

-327 ASQTITH
+327 ASQIITH

-353 ESAILGIGPS
+353 ESAILGIGPT

-368 LMMALIFAGLSFI
+368 LMMALLFAGLTFI

-396 SLLNWGI
+396 CLLNWVV

-413 LLQKK
+413 VLQKK
-418 RPFKIPK
+418 RPFRIPK
-425 FNFKYKYRFTLVS
+425 FNFKYNYRFTLMS

-443 FVLVAVIVVS
+443 IVLTTVVVVS

-461 TSLRVFYDFSRTE
+461 TSLRVFYDFSQTE
-474 LQHKKSIADTLVS
+474 LLHQNSLADSLIT

-495 PIIVQLPNAK
+495 PIIVQLPSAK

-523 KTIDKV
+523 KNIDKI

-537 TLQPEKRKKLEK
+537 ALQPEKKAKLEK
-549 LESMISDNIVT
+549 LESMISDNIVI
-560 ENLTPSEKVTFQ
+560 EKLTPAEKATFR
-572 RIVQSLNVQSFEET
+572 RITASLNVHSFEET
-586 EFTQALRKKFS
+586 EFTQALRQKFS
-597 DNEGNLG
+597 DNKGNLG

-629 NFDGVIDGSL
+629 NFDGVIDGTL
-639 KMSGTPILRATILDM
+639 KLSGTPILRAAVLDK
-654 IFPNLYKSIIFGSII
+654 IFPNLYKPIIFGCII
-669 VCFLLL
+669 VCFMLL

-692 FAMSWLLIALKF
+692 FAVSWLFIALKF
-704 LNIEISIYSAITF
+704 LNIEISIYSAIAF

-813 KKIYDKAHFH
+813 QSKHD

>member
-1 MFSFLAK
+1 MFTFLAK
-8 TIRHLSRFP
+8 IIRHLSRFP
-17 KAVIALTIL
+17 KAVITITFVL
-26 FLCICPYFI
+26 LCLCPYFI

-45 DILEKEDT
+45 DILEKDDT
-53 VSQDLESIEKSFG
+53 VSKDIESIEKSFG

-75 QSPDSLAN
+75 RSNDSLAN

-97 KDLIHFVEFETDIN
+97 KDIIHFVEFETDIN

-129 INRVET
+129 INRVEA
-135 LRSAHILKYNPLF
+135 LRNSHVLKHNPLY
-148 VDLTDS
+148 VDLTG
-154 NRAQA
+154 
-159 VAKDSSQVQND
+159 KDSKQD
-170 TTASA
+170 TTAQDSVTKQDSSEVSA
-175 FANFHLED
+175 FANFDLED
-183 IEQKYFDK
+183 IESKYFDR

-200 GTIRIID
+200 GTIRVID

-224 STVRRCIGNTVGSK
+224 STVKKCIENTVGSD
-238 GIDVYYTG
+238 GIEVYYTG
-246 KVYDVIQT
+246 KAYDVIQT

-265 GKIMAV
+265 GKIMAL

-283 QPQLIL
+283 QPHLIFI
-289 VSAIPIGIPL
+289 SAIPIGIPL
-299 LFVLSIAQIL
+299 LLILSIAQVL

-315 FSLALVLLLPGL
+315 FSLVLVLLLPGL
-327 ASQTITH
+327 ASQIITH

-353 ESAILGIGPS
+353 ESAILGIGPT

-368 LMMALIFAGLSFI
+368 LMMALLFAGLTFI

-396 SLLNWGI
+396 CLLNWVV

-413 LLQKK
+413 VLQKK
-418 RPFKIPK
+418 RPFRIPK
-425 FNFKYKYRFTLVS
+425 FNFKYNYRFTLMS

-443 FVLVAVIVVS
+443 IVLTTVVVVS

-461 TSLRVFYDFSRTE
+461 TSLRVFYDFSQTE
-474 LQHKKSIADTLVS
+474 LQHQNSLADSLIT

-495 PIIVQLPNAK
+495 PIIVQLPSAK

-523 KTIDKV
+523 KNIDKI

-537 TLQPEKRKKLEK
+537 ALQPEKKAKLEK
-549 LESMISDNIVT
+549 LESMISDNIVI
-560 ENLTPSEKVTFQ
+560 EKLTPAEKATFR
-572 RIVQSLNVQSFEET
+572 RITASLNVHSFEET
-586 EFTQALRKKFS
+586 EFTQALRQKFS
-597 DNEGNLG
+597 DNKGNLG

-629 NFDGVIDGSL
+629 NFDGVIDGTL
-639 KMSGTPILRATILDM
+639 KLSGTPILRAAVLDK
-654 IFPNLYKSIIFGSII
+654 IFPNLYKPIIFGCII
-669 VCFLLL
+669 VCFMLL

-692 FAMSWLLIALKF
+692 FAVSWLFIALKF
-704 LNIEISIYSAITF
+704 LNIEISIYSAIAF

-813 KKIYDKAHFH
+813 QSKHD

>member
-1 MFSFLAK
+1 M
-8 TIRHLSRFP
+8 
-17 KAVIALTIL
+17 
-26 FLCICPYFI
+26 
-35 SNLRWELQLQ
+35 
-45 DILEKEDT
+45 
-53 VSQDLESIEKSFG
+53 
-66 GLGSLTVVL
+66 
-75 QSPDSLAN
+75 
-83 YTLAKNVANQLMTY
+83 
-97 KDLIHFVEFETDIN
+97 
-111 FYEKYK
+111 
-117 FFYINNDDLDTI
+117 
-129 INRVET
+129 
-135 LRSAHILKYNPLF
+135 
-148 VDLTDS
+148 
-154 NRAQA
+154 
-159 VAKDSSQVQND
+159 
-170 TTASA
+170 
-175 FANFHLED
+175 
-183 IEQKYFDK
+183 
-191 LKRSHSNSD
+191 
-200 GTIRIID
+200 
-207 IYPTHSIADL
+207 
-217 YASRELV
+217 
-224 STVRRCIGNTVGSK
+224 GSK
-238 GIDVYYTG
+238 GINVYYTG

-271 LILILLIINFRK
+271 LILILLVINFRR

-289 VSAIPIGIPL
+289 VSAIPIGIPVL
-299 LFVLSIAQIL
+299 LVLSIAQIL

-315 FSLALVLLLPGL
+315 FSLVLVLLLPGL
-327 ASQTITH
+327 ASQIITH

-353 ESAILGIGPS
+353 ESAILGIGPT

-368 LMMALIFAGLSFI
+368 LMMALLFAGLTFI

-396 SLLNWGI
+396 CLLNWAV
-403 CSTLVASLLR
+403 CSLLVTSLLR
-413 LLQKK
+413 ILQKK

-438 FKTNS
+438 FRTNS
-443 FVLVAVIVVS
+443 IVLIAVIVAS

-461 TSLRVFYDFSRTE
+461 TSLRVFYDFKQTE
-474 LQHKKSIADTLVS
+474 LQHKRSTADSLIA

-495 PIIVQLPNAK
+495 PVIVQLPSAK

-523 KTIDKV
+523 TTIDKI

-537 TLQPEKRKKLEK
+537 SLQPEKKAKLEK
-549 LESMISDNIVT
+549 LESMISDNIVI
-560 ENLTPSEKVTFQ
+560 ENLTPSEKSTFR
-572 RIVQSLNVQSFEET
+572 RITQSLNVHSFEEDEIT
-586 EFTQALRKKFS
+586 LPLRQKFS

-604 VFAFIFPNIDPNN
+604 VFAFIFPNINPDN
-617 GLECRRLVKDLK
+617 GLECRHLVKDLK

-639 KMSGTPILRATILDM
+639 KLSGTPILRATILDM
-654 IFPNLYKSIIFGSII
+654 IFPNLYKPIIFGSII
-669 VCFLLL
+669 VCFMLL

-704 LNIEISIYSAITF
+704 LNIEISIYSAIAF

-743 LIVLQRK
+743 LTVLQRK

-793 QLTIFPLIAGALDN
+793 QHTIFPLIAGALDN

-813 KKIYDKAHFH
+813 QSKHD